1 MVIFAPVISAKSASL
16 LTQAGKL
23 KSGILLYHAP
33 VSSKEEALLPLL
45 LSSTAVS
52 LSSCHLLQRHFN
64 LLFYA

>member
-1 MVIFAPVISAKSASL
+1 MVIFAHAISAKSASS

-23 KSGILLYHAP
+23 KSGASLYHAP

-45 LSSTAVS
+45 LDSIIAS

-64 LLFYA
+64 LFF